1 MRRGL
6 SRRGAQWC
14 IALALGLRASLAGA
28 QEEDPP
34 TSQETTPSSES
45 SQPDTE
51 EDSQPDTEED
61 SQPGPEEISKPGT
74 EKNSQPDTKKSS
86 QPDIE
91 RNGRSTVE
99 ELPLPTPE
107 QHSESVGV
115 VSEIIVSGAE
125 KTLPETV
132 QAYSRLDPGDTLT
145 SDELIRVERRLIATG
160 LFQNVKVSTE
170 PTGEGRVRVLLH
182 VEDKASWVVAPTF
195 SVSNSNVGGGVLYAE
210 SNLWGRS
217 KKFATAVQVS
227 TAESG
232 LFVGFLDPNLFG
244 FPPLRL
250 TFEGQMRSDRVEE
263 YRSGASQAVPEVMRR
278 TRLNSASA
286 ASELSV
292 MIAERVR
299 VGAKYRVMLI
309 DAKPPSTDTPVTE
322 PAFEPHLIQRDASLR
337 MVMAIDTRQNLQAIQ
352 EGLNLEGFLEL
363 SNPDM
368 WSDFR
373 YKRFGVQYRQGLRF
387 FEEHN
392 LVLRGEAVTGTNL
405 PFHQELVAGAN
416 SLRGFLYRQFRGD
429 TRLTFTAE
437 YHFPL
442 FTIRSLSFRGVGFS
456 DTGMLMWRSLPEDL
470 KLLDESGQ
478 LIRGYLPGTKSGLD
492 GATVA
497 QGVGLGLRLFLRS
510 VVLPLVGVDVA
521 YGVNSGE
528 IRFYVVA
535 GVSPS

>member
-1 MRRGL
+1 M
-6 SRRGAQWC
+6 SRRMVEWS
-14 IALALGLRASLAGA
+14 IALVLGLQAPRAVA
-28 QEEDPP
+28 QQEAPSPAPDEEAPP
-34 TSQETTPSSES
+34 
-45 SQPDTE
+45 
-51 EDSQPDTEED
+51 
-61 SQPGPEEISKPGT
+61 
-74 EKNSQPDTKKSS
+74 
-86 QPDIE
+86 
-91 RNGRSTVE
+91 
-99 ELPLPTPE
+99 PTPE
-107 QHSESVGV
+107 PGPTVLGV
-115 VSEIIVSGAE
+115 VDDLVVVGTE

-132 QAYSRLDPGDTLT
+132 QAYARLDPGDTLT
-145 SDELIRVERRLIATG
+145 SEELPRVERRLVATG
-160 LFQNVKVSTE
+160 LFQSVKVSTQ
-170 PTGEGRVRVLLH
+170 PTGEGHVRVVLA

-195 SVSNSNVGGGVLYAE
+195 SVSNSNIGGGVLYAE

-217 KKFATAVQVS
+217 KKFAAALQVS

-244 FPPLRL
+244 FPQVRL
-250 TFEGQMRSDRVEE
+250 TFEGQARSDRVEE
-263 YRSGASQAVPEVMRR
+263 YRPDASQPVPEVVRR

-309 DAKPPSTDTPVTE
+309 DAQPPSQDTPVTA
-322 PAFEPHLIQRDASLR
+322 PAFEPGPVQRDASLR
-337 MVMAIDTRQNLQAIQ
+337 LVVGVDTRQNLQAIM
-352 EGLNLEGFLEL
+352 EGLNIEGSLEL
-363 SNPDM
+363 SNPGV

-373 YKRFGVQYRQGLRF
+373 YKRFGLLYRHGIRF

-392 LVLRGEAVTGTNL
+392 LVLRGEAVAGTEL
-405 PFHQELVAGAN
+405 PFHQELVAGAS

-429 TRLTFTAE
+429 TRLSFTAE

-456 DTGMLMWRSLPEDL
+456 DTGMLMWRSLPADL
-470 KLLDESGQ
+470 Q
-478 LIRGYLPGTKSGLD
+478 LRDVKGRVVRGYLPDAKSGLD

-497 QGVGLGLRLFLRS
+497 QGVGVGLRLFLRS